1 MEKGTQT
8 KKQIELPS
16 RWQLIVLLP
25 FAALYMFFIILG
37 NLEKAEELGAARNI
51 GRILL
56 WLFISYAVLLLLCFL
71 ISNRKAFTVC
81 LPEKFRLPEQRK
93 RQGKWYVFVLFFLCN
108 LLCYLPFYLMYYPT
122 WFSNDAIWQTQQIL
136 GMVPR
141 SNHHP
146 YFHTMIIQFFF
157 GIGHRISGTVTG
169 GLAFYTFW
177 QMTIM
182 ALVFAFILYQ
192 LYKRGTRLL
201 WLFIALL
208 FYAALPF
215 NAVLTIC
222 MGKDE
227 FFAAA
232 LFFYTWTM
240 TEYAL
245 FERENSGKRNY
256 LRYAAYFVSA
266 LLVCLLRS
274 NGIFIFLG
282 TTVILLLS
290 DCWKRRRKYSAGGTV
305 HRAFLAKKYL
315 CAALALFCYLIWQGP
330 ALGALHVQPPD
341 IIEGLTMPVQHLTC
355 AYLKGGEL
363 TEEEKEMI
371 EQVVPTDRLAEV
383 YNPYLFDPVKALIRE
398 EGNQAVIEEHKWE
411 YLKLWFRVG
420 LRSPLQYVVAE
431 VRQTMGYWAYRVRD
445 ELFVYGEYFMVD
457 NPFGVTT
464 ERKLFSYNDSLAM
477 GEYLMGFQN
486 FFNRVWSLGLN
497 TWLMLFG
504 LVYAVYRKRNPM
516 PYVPSLMLL
525 ATLLLATPVY
535 NEFRY
540 VYGMFIT
547 LPFLFSYSF
556 GVGESGATCRKEASD
571 EKVV

>member
-1 MEKGTQT
+1 MEQGIQK
-8 KKQIELPS
+8 KKQIKLPS
-16 RWQLIVLLP
+16 RRQFIAIVP
-25 FAALYMFFIILG
+25 FAVLYMFFVIFG
-37 NLEKAEELGAARNI
+37 SLEKAEELGIARNI
-51 GRILL
+51 GRMLL
-56 WLFISYAVLLLLCFL
+56 WLFVCYAVLLLLCFL
-71 ISNRKAFTVC
+71 ISNGRTFMAYLSEKLRF
-81 LPEKFRLPEQRK
+81 PEKLRLPEQRRRRGK
-93 RQGKWYVFVLFFLCN
+93 RYVFVFFFLCN

-146 YFHTMIIQFFF
+146 YFHTMLIQFFF
-157 GIGHRISGTVTG
+157 GIGYRISGTVAG

-177 QMTIM
+177 QMTVM
-182 ALVFAFILYQ
+182 AFVFAFILYQ

-201 WLFIALL
+201 WLFLALL
-208 FYAALPF
+208 FYAVLPF

-222 MGKDE
+222 MGKDA

-232 LFFYTWTM
+232 LFFYTWTT

-245 FERENSGKRNY
+245 CDLEMSGKKKL
-256 LRYAAYFVSA
+256 LRDAAYFASA
-266 LLVCLLRS
+266 LFVCLLRS
-274 NGIFIFLG
+274 NGIFVFLG
-282 TTVILLLS
+282 TTVILLIS
-290 DCWKRRRKYSAGGTV
+290 DCRKKRKKR
-305 HRAFLAKKYL
+305 KYL
-315 CAALALFCYLIWQGP
+315 CAALVLLCYLVWQGP
-330 ALGALHVQPPD
+330 VLKALDVQPPD

-383 YNPYLFDPVKALIRE
+383 YNPYLFDPAKALIRE
-398 EGNQAVIEEHKWE
+398 EGNQSAIEERKWE

-420 LRSPLQYVVAE
+420 LRNPLQYVVAE

-445 ELFVYGEYFMVD
+445 DLFVYGEYFMVD

-477 GEYLMGFQN
+477 GDYLTGFQN

-504 LVYAVYRKRNPM
+504 LAYAAYEKKNLM

-525 ATLLLATPVY
+525 ITLLLAAPVY

-556 GVGESGATCRKEASD
+556 GIGETSNGKEAPH

>member
-1 MEKGTQT
+1 MGNGTLTEK
-8 KKQIELPS
+8 KIKLPS
-16 RWQLIVLLP
+16 KWQFIAVIP
-25 FAALYMFFIILG
+25 FAVLYMFFIILG
-37 NLEKAEELGAARNI
+37 DLEKASELGAARNI

-56 WLFISYAVLLLLCFL
+56 WTIVSYAVLLLLCFL
-71 ISNRKAFTVC
+71 ISNRRALAEYF
-81 LPEKFRLPEQRK
+81 PEKLRLSEQRR
-93 RQGKWYVFVLFFLCN
+93 RQGKWYVFVLFFLVCM
-108 LLCYLPFYLMYYPT
+108 LCYLPFFLMYYPT
-122 WFSNDAIWQTQQIL
+122 WFSNDAIWQTEQIL

-157 GIGHRISGTVTG
+157 EIGYRMSGTVTG

-177 QMTIM
+177 QMTAM

-201 WLFIALL
+201 WLIIALL
-208 FYAALPF
+208 FYAVLPF

-232 LFFYTWTM
+232 MFFYTWTI
-240 TEYAL
+240 TEYVI
-245 FERENSGKRNY
+245 SGGKMPGI
-256 LRYAAYFVSA
+256 LRYAAYFISA
-266 LLVCLLRS
+266 LFVCLLRS

-282 TTVILLLS
+282 TTVILLIS
-290 DCWKRRRKYSAGGTV
+290 DCWKKRAVKRRPSGENSKRTAFSAGYG
-305 HRAFLAKKYL
+305 
-315 CAALALFCYLIWQGP
+315 CAALVLLCYLIWRGP
-330 ALGALHVQPPD
+330 VMGALQVEQPD

-363 TEEEKEMI
+363 TEEEKGMI
-371 EQVVPTDRLAEV
+371 ERVVPTDRLEEV

-398 EGNQAVIEEHKWE
+398 EGNQQAIEENKGE
-411 YLKLWFRVG
+411 YLKLWFRAG
-420 LRSPLQYVVAE
+420 LRNPLQYVVAE

-445 ELFVYGEYFMVD
+445 ELIVYGEYFMVD

-497 TWLMLFG
+497 TWLMLFA
-504 LVYAVYRKRNPM
+504 LAYAAYEKRNLM
-516 PYVPSLMLL
+516 PFVPSLMLI
-525 ATLLLATPVY
+525 ATLLLAAPVY

-540 VYGMFIT
+540 IYGMFVT

-556 GVGESGATCRKEASD
+556 GMRESGAPCGKEASH